1 MNPFTIGIAYHEK
14 FCNRRLEIETLK
26 KNMLAGIHTVVYAPR
41 RYGKSSL
48 ARVVIG
54 ELEGAMTGIFI
65 DLFSVTSS
73 VDAVRKIYRGI
84 IVALGAK
91 AADRSSFAQKV
102 SAFFKK
108 IRLSLE
114 FDPATTA
121 PEFNLS
127 LGDQPAEIHLEQII
141 ANLDEYCGSQ
151 EIKVCLVLDEFQ
163 EICNLKD
170 AKMVEGLLREGMQNA
185 RRVSFLMMGSRR
197 TLLRDMFED
206 ERRPFYKSAY
216 VLRLSPIPRRE
227 FTVFLE
233 ERFARANVSIGLEEA
248 DAIVDFTEGYPFYT
262 QKLAMLYY
270 ELKQAGEPLSAA
282 LRQLLEMESVD
293 FENIFV
299 ALTTH
304 QKQLLKAVA
313 VARPKNIF
321 AASFLA
327 GHGLGS
333 QGGIQ
338 SSLKKLQALDLI
350 ENIDEGWRVTDPIFA
365 QWLRGQQS

>member
-1 MNPFTIGIAYHEK
+1 MNPFTIGIAYREK
-14 FCNRRLEIETLK
+14 FCNRRLEIEKLK

-48 ARVVIG
+48 ARVVAK

-73 VDAVRKIYRGI
+73 TDAVRKIYRGI
-84 IVALGAK
+84 ISALGAK

-102 SAFFKK
+102 SAIFKK

-114 FDPATTA
+114 FDPATST

-127 LGDQPAEIHLEQII
+127 LGDQPAEIHLEQVI
-141 ANLDEYCGSQ
+141 ANLDEYCRAQ
-151 EIKVCLVLDEFQ
+151 AIKVCLVLDEFQ

-170 AKMVEGLLREGMQNA
+170 AKMVEGLLREGMQSA
-185 RRVSFLMMGSRR
+185 RCVSFLMMGSRR

-206 ERRPFYKSAY
+206 KKRPFYKSAY
-216 VLRLSPIPRRE
+216 VVRLSPIPRGE
-227 FTVFLE
+227 FTAFLE
-233 ERFARANVSIGLEEA
+233 ERFAGANMSISPEEA
-248 DAIVDFTEGYPFYT
+248 DGIVDFTGGYPFYT

-270 ELKQAGEPLSAA
+270 ELKQSEEPLSAA
-282 LRQLLEMESVD
+282 CQQLVEMESAD

-304 QKQLLKAVA
+304 QKQLLKAIA
-313 VARPKNIF
+313 TAEPKNIF
-321 AASFLA
+321 ATSFLA

-350 ENIDEGWRVTDPIFA
+350 ESTDQGWRVTDPLFVR
-365 QWLRGQQS
+365 WLQMQT

>member
-14 FCNRRLEIETLK
+14 FCNRRQEIETLR

-48 ARVVIG
+48 ARVING

-73 VDAVRKIYRGI
+73 AEAVRKIYRGI
-84 IVALGAK
+84 IAALGAK

-102 SAFFKK
+102 SAIFKK

-114 FDPATTA
+114 FDPATAT
-121 PEFNLS
+121 PEFSLS
-127 LGDQPAEIHLEQII
+127 LGDQPAEIHLEQVI
-141 ANLDEYCGSQ
+141 ANLEEYCNSQ
-151 EIKVCLVLDEFQ
+151 AIKVCLVLDEFQ

-170 AKMVEGLLREGMQNA
+170 ARMVEGLLREGMQSA

-206 ERRPFYKSAY
+206 KSRPFYKSAY
-216 VLRLSPIPRRE
+216 VLKLSPIARAE
-227 FTVFLE
+227 FTAFLE
-233 ERFARANVSIGLEEA
+233 ERFAGADVPISQEEA
-248 DAIVDFTEGYPFYT
+248 EAIVDFTSGYPYYT

-282 LRQLLEMESVD
+282 CAQLVEMESAE
-293 FENIFV
+293 FESIFV
-299 ALTTH
+299 ALTTN

-313 VARPKNIF
+313 AASPRNIF

-327 GHGLGS
+327 EHGLGS

-350 ENIDEGWRVTDPIFA
+350 ENTDQGW
-365 QWLRGQQS
+365 GG

>member
-1 MNPFTIGIAYHEK
+1 MNPFTIGIAQHEK

-48 ARVVIG
+48 ARVVTG
-54 ELEGAMTGIFI
+54 ELEGDMTGIFI

-73 VDAVRKIYRGI
+73 ANAVQKIYRGI
-84 IVALGAK
+84 ISSLGAK
-91 AADRSSFAQKV
+91 AADRSSFAQKM
-102 SAFFKK
+102 SAIFKK

-121 PEFNLS
+121 PEFSLS
-127 LGDQPAEIHLEQII
+127 LSDQPAEIHLEQVI
-141 ANLDEYCGSQ
+141 ANLDEYCNSQ
-151 EIKVCLVLDEFQ
+151 AIKVCLVLDEFQ

-170 AKMVEGLLREGMQNA
+170 AKMVEALLREGMQNA
-185 RRVSFLMMGSRR
+185 KCVSFLMMGSRR

-206 ERRPFYKSAY
+206 KKRPFYKSAY
-216 VLRLSPIPRRE
+216 VLKLSHIPTGE

-233 ERFARANVSIGLEEA
+233 ERFAGAKIPISPEEA
-248 DAIVDFTEGYPFYT
+248 VAIVNFTDGYPFYT

-270 ELKQAGEPLSAA
+270 ELKQAGEPLASACQ
-282 LRQLLEMESVD
+282 QLLEMESAD

-313 VARPKNIF
+313 AAGPKNLF

-327 GHGLGS
+327 DHGLGS

-338 SSLKKLQALDLI
+338 SSLKKLKTLDLI
-350 ENIDEGWRVTDPIFA
+350 ENTDQGWRVTDPIFA
-365 QWLRGQQS
+365 RWLLI

>member
-1 MNPFTIGIAYHEK
+1 MNPFTIGIAHHEK
-14 FCNRRLEIETLK
+14 FCNRRAEIETLK

-48 ARVVIG
+48 ARVVSG
-54 ELEGAMTGIFI
+54 ELEGAMTGISI

-73 VDAVRKIYRGI
+73 TDAVQKIYRGI
-84 IVALGAK
+84 ISALGAK

-102 SAFFKK
+102 SAVFKK

-114 FDPATTA
+114 FDPLTTT
-121 PEFNLS
+121 PEFGLS
-127 LGDQPAEIHLEQII
+127 LGDQPAEIHLEQVI

-151 EIKVCLVLDEFQ
+151 GMKVCLVLDEFQ

-170 AKMVEGLLREGMQNA
+170 AKMVEGLLREGMQSA
-185 RRVSFLMMGSRR
+185 RHVSFLMMGSRR

-206 ERRPFYKSAY
+206 KKRPFYKSAY
-216 VLRLSPIPRRE
+216 VLKLSPLPHEE
-227 FTVFLE
+227 FTAFLR
-233 ERFARANVSIGLEEA
+233 ERFAGANVPISREEA
-248 DAIVDFTEGYPFYT
+248 DAIVDFTDGYPFYT
-262 QKLAMLYY
+262 QKMAMLYY
-270 ELKQAGEPLSAA
+270 ELKQAGEPLAA
-282 LRQLLEMESVD
+282 AEQQLLEMESAD

-299 ALTTH
+299 TLTTH

-313 VARPKNIF
+313 AARPTNIH

-327 GHGLGS
+327 EHRLGS

-338 SSLKKLQALDLI
+338 SSLKKLLALDLI
-350 ENIDEGWRVTDPIFA
+350 ENTDLGWRVTDPIFA
-365 QWLRGQQS
+365 RWLRV